1 MTESPTDLPL
11 DVALAELAV
20 AERPGS
26 TTVDAILGELDHLA
40 RGVTLRQ
47 GAPVVEHVARLNHRL
62 FVELGFSGD
71 QDDYGAPRNSLIDVV
86 LSRRKG
92 LPILLSCV
100 LIEVG
105 RRLGVAIEP
114 VGFPQHFLVAPA
126 DASPRFYVDA
136 FHGGRILRDDQL
148 KAHFSRAY
156 GGLPEPAV
164 WRRVTGAVSN
174 RDVMI
179 RVCNNLAITYMRR
192 QDRRGAARMHARL
205 VALGPDDPSLLMTLQ
220 RFLAA

>member
-1 MTESPTDLPL
+1 MVASLADLPL
-11 DVALAELAV
+11 DRALAQLAV

-26 TTVDAILGELDHLA
+26 TTEDAILGELDHLA

-62 FVELGFSGD
+62 FVELGFTGD
-71 QDDYGAPRNSLIDVV
+71 DTDYDAPRNSLIDVV

-100 LIEVG
+100 MIEVG

-126 DASPRFYVDA
+126 DAQPRFYVDA
-136 FHGGRILRDDQL
+136 FNGGRILRDDQL

-156 GGLPEPAV
+156 GGLPDLKV
-164 WRRVTGAVSN
+164 WRQVTGPVSN

-192 QDRRGAARMHARL
+192 QDRRGAERLHARL
-205 VALGPDDPSLLMTLQ
+205 VELGPDDPSLLMTLQ
-220 RFLAA
+220 RFLSV